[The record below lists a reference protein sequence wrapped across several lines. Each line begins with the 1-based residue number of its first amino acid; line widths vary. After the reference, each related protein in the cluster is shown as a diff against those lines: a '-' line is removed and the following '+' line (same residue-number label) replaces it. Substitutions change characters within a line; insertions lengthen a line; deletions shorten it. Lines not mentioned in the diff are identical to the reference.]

1 MLFRLEYLVLIEYIE
16 SVIPT
21 VYVIYL
27 TIVYALPSAKYYPH
41 TRNLTPEEL
50 RTNVGSIMMYASAE
64 MLSLVW
70 LHVVLK
76 RRFGFSLLYQLAFV
90 LETRVELVQGRLFV
104 WIMPLLQI
112 TLVHFGMNMGSYY
125 MEDSSLY
132 SGHDEYAGIFGPLR
146 ATSSSAFRSRGRL
159 PPHRRGFSNSRH
171 PESFSKL
178 REGRRSTTREFNDR
192 AKFLAKRKVK
202 RSFGHLDGDSDGAE
216 DLDNKENE
224 PTSPTH
230 GLQRQVWLPTRNFA
244 FRQRAGKLDTRAIA
258 RLDLE
263 KIAATTDIETI
274 QRHLENLAFSDVT
287 LDDVQHYSDAYF
299 LKLFQ
304 IAQLT
309 LEYLMHVQDS
319 LVDHSEGLEKQCE
332 QLVTEC
338 QQLETEN
345 GQHEAEIAS
354 LKREIRQKQRTMA
367 TLELMLLN
375 ASASNRINSS
385 AKENAAREANALVD
399 ELITNQAESAATE
412 EGSIANAVSC
422 VLCGKRFVSA
432 EYLLR
437 HQQRRHQDTKKKKKK
452 KSSSSS
458 SSDSDS
464 KKKKKKKKP
473 EKPAPLPKEILDA
486 LEEKN
491 QLAKQ
496 LMALQDQVRVDQ
508 ETRDRQRQQ
517 LENQQQQMSSKIEQ
531 YMEKL
536 QTTLVYIEKKQEDTK
551 QDLRQYTQEAITR
564 LQVEI
569 ANAELI
575 RIQAL
580 KPSRAGKLEND
591 DEEATKSDAKW
602 SEKVEKLM
610 DTFLRA
616 QAQKQQEIDA
626 LEQESSKLWT
636 KYNKLK
642 KKQHRPEPTMRL
654 TDLTALDAERF
665 GVDRGEVVEPQQ
677 PAVNKSVARLEDKVI
692 QTDEEDEGKREPKV
706 ETISEAIQTEAEP
719 KVAPAAAVV
728 VPPVRI
734 EAIKSIV
741 SPPPVVHPLATAKEK
756 APVIP
761 FVHEENKSKPVDP
774 RAKFQQA
781 AHVIGKMALG
791 FLTRRALAKTSNW
804 RIMIEISSLEAAL
817 TAPELEYAHH
827 HYDNRIHVQVEE
839 AMTANDLRVVIAK
852 TLSGK
857 DEFEAEDEGTAEIT
871 ATMTYHRV
879 LLHHKQ
885 TGVELSGDMLI
896 HELRNNIEVEIIPYH
911 EVAAEQVGEVIE
923 THAVVSNRIEDIR
936 RASMELSVTDLP
948 TLQDENN
955 LRDRNT
961 NLARLV
967 RLQALVRGF
976 LAKKNVEFIKIDRL
990 VDARLVRMRNTT
1002 STDEKPLEPSWMS
1015 LDPVLAAEYDKIQ
1028 RRLEQMLRAKLHR
1041 EDASEDDLRFLPQE
1055 EYDKHSADL
1064 ESEHKT
1070 LPTDVQR
1077 RIQLVTERLPPM
1089 ATGEY
1094 RRRQAETKQGSKH
1107 RTTGAAKI
1115 HRAVQIEVVRK
1126 RLKRLVADNSS
1137 RKTKLVEKT
1146 ITEETSIP
1154 ELSVTAK
1161 SLLSSWLS
1169 PSRESGQTTTKS
1181 IGSFDPNEIDQLA
1194 NAYEEGS
1201 SPVAVQRTEEK
1212 EQESP
1217 AVEMKEDK
1225 KEEEKSQ
1232 PPLQLT
1238 PRMGPDDVEIA
1249 SERKPYRRPGTPN
1262 FEVKT
1267 VADRGRSPRP
1277 DQEIHVI
1284 SPFSKT
1290 PLISRRAAARRGT
1303 GFDNAR

>member
-1 MLFRLEYLVLIEYIE
+1 MRPASPQEKSRLTPKISLPFQVRSKIIPFTKARKLAKLASVDRDMISRRFSVRSINLARSQSVAISE
-16 SVIPT
+16 SRSSHDGHNHDI
-21 VYVIYL
+21 
-27 TIVYALPSAKYYPH
+27 
-41 TRNLTPEEL
+41 TPEEITSARNL
-50 RTNVGSIMMYASAE
+50 EGEMSRFTLHHDSAYRTAWDVLVIVMILLDLVFTP
-64 MLSLVW
+64 LSLGFNYESKFLDCYSTLESMVYFVDFFVRMFSSFTDEHGNLISGPKQTVRNYLSSGWALPDLLSW
-70 LHVVLK
+70 LPFESFMRTSHSNVVGFLK
-76 RRFGFSLLYQLAFV
+76 IFRLAKV
-90 LETRVELVQGRLFV
+90 SHLARKL
-104 WIMPLLQI
+104 
-112 TLVHFGMNMGSYY
+112 HSAKK
-125 MEDSSLY
+125 
-132 SGHDEYAGIFGPLR
+132 AGIVR
-146 ATSSSAFRSRGRL
+146 AC
-159 PPHRRGFSNSRH
+159 H
-171 PESFSKL
+171 
-178 REGRRSTTREFNDR
+178 
-192 AKFLAKRKVK
+192 
-202 RSFGHLDGDSDGAE
+202 
-216 DLDNKENE
+216 
-224 PTSPTH
+224 
-230 GLQRQVWLPTRNFA
+230 W
-244 FRQRAGKLDTRAIA
+244 
-258 RLDLE
+258 
-263 KIAATTDIETI
+263 
-274 QRHLENLAFSDVT
+274 
-287 LDDVQHYSDAYF
+287 
-299 LKLFQ
+299 
-304 IAQLT
+304 
-309 LEYLMHVQDS
+309 
-319 LVDHSEGLEKQCE
+319 
-332 QLVTEC
+332 
-338 QQLETEN
+338 EN
-345 GQHEAEIAS
+345 GS
-354 LKREIRQKQRTMA
+354 
-367 TLELMLLN
+367 
-375 ASASNRINSS
+375 
-385 AKENAAREANALVD
+385 
-399 ELITNQAESAATE
+399 
-412 EGSIANAVSC
+412 
-422 VLCGKRFVSA
+422 
-432 EYLLR
+432 
-437 HQQRRHQDTKKKKKK
+437 
-452 KSSSSS
+452 
-458 SSDSDS
+458 
-464 KKKKKKKKP
+464 
-473 EKPAPLPKEILDA
+473 
-486 LEEKN
+486 
-491 QLAKQ
+491 
-496 LMALQDQVRVDQ
+496 
-508 ETRDRQRQQ
+508 
-517 LENQQQQMSSKIEQ
+517 
-531 YMEKL
+531 
-536 QTTLVYIEKKQEDTK
+536 
-551 QDLRQYTQEAITR
+551 
-564 LQVEI
+564 
-569 ANAELI
+569 
-575 RIQAL
+575 
-580 KPSRAGKLEND
+580 
-591 DEEATKSDAKW
+591 W
-602 SEKVEKLM
+602 
-610 DTFLRA
+610 
-616 QAQKQQEIDA
+616 
-626 LEQESSKLWT
+626 
-636 KYNKLK
+636 
-642 KKQHRPEPTMRL
+642 
-654 TDLTALDAERF
+654 
-665 GVDRGEVVEPQQ
+665 
-677 PAVNKSVARLEDKVI
+677 
-692 QTDEEDEGKREPKV
+692 
-706 ETISEAIQTEAEP
+706 
-719 KVAPAAAVV
+719 
-728 VPPVRI
+728 
-734 EAIKSIV
+734 
-741 SPPPVVHPLATAKEK
+741 
-756 APVIP
+756 
-761 FVHEENKSKPVDP
+761 
-774 RAKFQQA
+774 
-781 AHVIGKMALG
+781 

-936 RASMELSVTDLP
+936 H
-948 TLQDENN
+948 
-955 LRDRNT
+955 RNT

-1094 RRRQAETKQGSKH
+1094 RRRQAEIKQGAKH

-1194 NAYEEGS
+1194 NAYEEGN

-1238 PRMGPDDVEIA
+1238 PRMGPDDVDIA
-1249 SERKPYRRPGTPN
+1249 SERKSYRRPGTPN